1 MADDLDESLGAMGG
15 TELGSFP
22 AIYMGS
28 VNVKSPEGADVCADA
43 ILRVKA
49 MKSDIRK
56 VNLLVTSRGVFVVES
71 KSEDIIK
78 TASIGNV
85 SFVSI
90 DPTDKKLFA
99 YITHEPELNLYMCHA
114 FQVKKQV
121 DRIPAAMNEAFML
134 FSKHG
139 DSKKKVRRMGS
150 KNAANQAA
158 RQRRDSVQENKSV
171 SLGSYEAKYLGSV
184 AVSEPRGKQVALDAF
199 ERIKALKS
207 EPRSVDV
214 VVLSDRLD
222 VVEAK
227 SNTVIKAVPIMEVSF
242 TAGHPKDSKVFLW
255 ITNDARLGLKYCH
268 AFQAKKAKGG
278 DVLNVISS
286 AFASMR
292 QRVEKAAGSET
303 ALMELGVVPANKV
316 QTDAL
321 GVYDAKYI
329 GSVPV
334 PELKGKLIVDQALQR
349 ARHDLKFA
357 EGVVLT
363 ISAEGVRTIEGLTG
377 EVVSA
382 VLISDISFCTTS
394 GAKKEVFA
402 FISKDDRLKRR
413 TCHLYECL
421 DAHKLTQAIGQ
432 AFTAAQEEAL
442 ARKGNPFA
450 PTSKERDTVKGPLF
464 RYQIHRSDMQ
474 AIKPIGAGAFGQV
487 FLGKFKGHMVAV
499 KTVRNSASDGDKQEF
514 IDECEVMLHLRHEGL
529 VQLLGV
535 AIQQKPWLCV
545 IEFMKYGDLRDVLR
559 TCQEKSLEL
568 TYLEQLTLSVQMAR
582 GLAFLASK
590 RYIHMDIAARN
601 VLLTENNKIKI
612 ADFGLTQPLDEGM
625 DTYTL
630 RKTAKLPI
638 RWMALEGLRTKIF
651 SEKSDVWAY
660 GVMLHEIATYGKLPY
675 AGIKNKD
682 VAKHILGGNRLQ
694 KPVEPMPQEFFD
706 LAERC
711 WHDDPQA
718 RPPFAELATQ
728 LTAMG
733 RAAKASCPAPRDI
746 GLTLSTLD

>member
-1 MADDLDESLGAMGG
+1 MSELDQSMGAHGG
-15 TELGSFP
+15 TEIGSFP
-22 AIYMGS
+22 CIYMGS
-28 VNVKSPEGADVCADA
+28 VNVRSAEGADVCADA

-56 VNLLVTSRGVFVVES
+56 VNLVVTSRGVFIIEQR
-71 KSEDIIK
+71 SEDCIK
-78 TASIGNV
+78 TASIGTV

-99 YITHEPELNLYMCHA
+99 YITHEADLNLYMCHC

-139 DSKKKVRRMGS
+139 DAEKKLKRIGSKK
-150 KNAANQAA
+150 AANMAA
-158 RQRRDSVQENKSV
+158 KQRRGSNAEAKAV
-171 SLGSYEAKYLGSV
+171 SLGTYEAKYLGSV
-184 AVSEPRGKQVALDAF
+184 AVDESRGNKVALSAY
-199 ERIKALKS
+199 ERIKALKGDARAV
-207 EPRSVDV
+207 EV

-222 VVEAK
+222 VVEA
-227 SNTVIKAVPIMEVSF
+227 SSQTVIKAVPIMEISF

-268 AFQAKKAKGG
+268 AFQSKKTKGAEI
-278 DVLNVISS
+278 LNVISS
-286 AFASMR
+286 AFAAMR
-292 QRVEKAAGSET
+292 QRVERATGDES
-303 ALMELGVVPANKV
+303 ALLELGVVPQAKV

-321 GVYDAKYI
+321 GVHDAKFI
-329 GSVPV
+329 GSLPV
-334 PELKGKLIVDQALQR
+334 PELKGKLVVEDALAR
-349 ARHDLKFA
+349 ARHDNKFA
-357 EGVVLT
+357 ESVVLT

-382 VLISDISFCTTS
+382 VLISDISFCTTA
-394 GAKKEVFA
+394 GVRKEVFA
-402 FISKDDRLKRR
+402 FISKNDRLKRI

-421 DAHKLTQAIGQ
+421 DAHKLTLAIGQ
-432 AFTAAQEEAL
+432 AFKAAQEEAL

-450 PTSKERDTVKGPLF
+450 PTSKERETVKGPLF
-464 RYQIHRSDMQ
+464 RYQIHRSDME
-474 AIKPIGAGAFGQV
+474 AVKPIGAGAFGQV

-499 KTVRNSASDGDKQEF
+499 KTVRNSASDSDKQEF
-514 IDECEVMLHLRHEGL
+514 IDECEVMLQLRHEGL

-545 IEFMKYGDLRDVLR
+545 IEFMKYGDLREVLR
-559 TCQEKSLEL
+559 TCEEKSLVL
-568 TYLEQLTLSVQMAR
+568 TYLEQLTLAVQMAR
-582 GLAFLASK
+582 GLAFIASK
-590 RYIHMDIAARN
+590 RFIHMDIAARN
-601 VLLTENNKIKI
+601 VLISESNKLKI
-612 ADFGLTQPLDEGM
+612 ADFGLTRALDEGE

-660 GVMLHEIATYGKLPY
+660 GVTLHEIATYGKLPY

-682 VAKHILGGNRLQ
+682 VAKHILNGGRPV
-694 KPVEPMPQEFFD
+694 KPQEPMPEEFFD
-706 LAERC
+706 LAASC
-711 WHDDPQA
+711 WRDDPQA

-746 GLTLSTLD
+746 GQTLSTLK